1 MFVYQTMPSKS
12 KTSESIDQDTTGQ
25 EVPNDT
31 ANGADAKLL
40 ASVDERLTHI
50 EQTLDSLRTHCLR
63 SNNNLESDKADIDK
77 VATERP
83 VTSTA
88 SSPNKKCR
96 DHENQFVIS
105 IVEGSNSDSSCSSCF
120 GRPFQQSEFSSVL
133 NQHSCD
139 AGQGSLSM
147 SLLDT
152 VNTCL
157 LIFVVI
163 FWIRHIFS
171 KIAWA

>member
-1 MFVYQTMPSKS
+1 MPSKS

-31 ANGADAKLL
+31 GNGADAKLL

-63 SNNNLESDKADIDK
+63 SNSNLESDKADIDK

-88 SSPNKKCR
+88 SSPNKCR
-96 DHENQFVIS
+96 DHENPFVIS
-105 IVEGSNSDSSCSSCF
+105 IVEGLTSGSSCSSCF
-120 GRPFQQSEFSSVL
+120 GRPIQQSEISPVL
-133 NQHSCD
+133 HQHSGD
-139 AGQGSLSM
+139 AGQNCMSM

-171 KIAWA
+171 KIDWA